1 MKRYFFHVLE
11 NGQLIIDEE
20 GLELPGLDAARHEAT
35 ESVRYILSEAIRS
48 GKRDVPDAFVIAD
61 ETGQA
66 LDTIPLATALP
77 HSLRGRL
84 A

>member
-20 GLELPGLDAARHEAT
+20 GLELSDLAAARHEAT
-35 ESVRYILSEAIRS
+35 ESARYMLSEAIRS
-48 GKRDVPDAFVIAD
+48 GKHDAPDAFVIAD
-61 ETGQA
+61 EGGQT
-66 LDTIPLATALP
+66 LDTIPLATVLP
-77 HSLRGRL
+77 RSLRGRL